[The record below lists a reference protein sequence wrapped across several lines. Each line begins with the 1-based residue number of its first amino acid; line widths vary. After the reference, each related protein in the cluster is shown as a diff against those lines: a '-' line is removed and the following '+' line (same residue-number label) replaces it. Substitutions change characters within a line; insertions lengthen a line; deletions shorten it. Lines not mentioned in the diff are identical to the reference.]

1 MTNLFLL
8 GDHFRIGEKLV
19 ELQVNES
26 KMSGNVLG
34 LGGSELALAA
44 RQRRI
49 EGVDDSL
56 VSTLYNFFLR
66 H

>member
-19 ELQVNES
+19 ELEVNES
-26 KMSGNVLG
+26 KMSGDVLG
-34 LGGSELALAA
+34 LGGRKLALAA

-49 EGVDDSL
+49 EGVDSAK
-56 VSTLYNFFLR
+56 FFFPV
-66 H
+66 